1 MNTETDALVVWLHDP
16 QSGTDPETGE
26 VFRSTRHIVFA
37 SKVVQDAKLTTF
49 LDDDG
54 VIYAEW
60 ATADIQSIEWRR
72 TGLAIQHETS
82 LPVREASVGSV
93 EWRESIKKRYPRAYL
108 PWSPEEDDNLRAEHA
123 KGLTVGEICANH
135 QRQPG
140 GIRSRLVKLGLV
152 GQA

>member
-1 MNTETDALVVWLHDP
+1 MNSETDALVVWLRDP

-26 VFRSTRHIVFA
+26 IFRSNRHIVFA
-37 SKVVQDAKLTTF
+37 SKVVQDSKLTTF
-49 LDDDG
+49 HDDDG

-60 ATADIQSIEWRR
+60 ATADIRSIEWRK
-72 TGLAIQHETS
+72 TGLSVQHEAS
-82 LPVREASVGSV
+82 LPERGAAVGSV

-108 PWSPEEDDNLRAEHA
+108 PWSPEEDDNLRAEYS
-123 KGLTVGEICANH
+123 KGQTVGEMCSNH